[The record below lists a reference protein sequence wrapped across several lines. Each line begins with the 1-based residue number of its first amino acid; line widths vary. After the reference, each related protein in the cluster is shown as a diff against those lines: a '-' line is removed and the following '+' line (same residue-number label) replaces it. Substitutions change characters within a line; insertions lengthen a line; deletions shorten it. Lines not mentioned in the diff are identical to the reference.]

1 MTYIY
6 IYIFIYLAQFFEHIK
21 DNFFKTSRWD
31 ICCLVALPK
40 YMQLCYRAI
49 LDVYEEIEQ
58 EMRKQGKV
66 YFMKYA
72 KKEVIIVS
80 LIFFLF
86 FIQLILSS

>member
-1 MTYIY
+1 
-6 IYIFIYLAQFFEHIK
+6 
-21 DNFFKTSRWD
+21 
-31 ICCLVALPK
+31 
-40 YMQLCYRAI
+40 MQLCYKAI

-66 YFMKYA
+66 YLMKYA